1 MFWLGV
7 DKLQKGS
14 RLWVSLSLAI
24 LFYYKYTSPKPK
36 QENSIKM
43 VLK

>member
-1 MFWLGV
+1 MVSYRGA
-7 DKLQKGS
+7 

-24 LFYYKYTSPKPK
+24 LIYYKYTSPKPK
-36 QENSIKM
+36 QENKIKK